1 MDSSILELQMSTV
14 MFTLLDTNSYS
25 YKFLFPLLYE
35 GLLVTKWIHSLA
47 FQPVSED
54 VYLLNCLMHFKVFKY
69 FSKNLFQETNSNATN
84 SRVFIEAHDVNVTSW
99 TTETYCK
106 ETVAP
111 PVEEFHMIVKKGKI
125 SKITGICIFQI
136 PAQILLITIFRG
148 WNKCIEKIEL

>member
-1 MDSSILELQMSTV
+1 
-14 MFTLLDTNSYS
+14 
-25 YKFLFPLLYE
+25 
-35 GLLVTKWIHSLA
+35 
-47 FQPVSED
+47 
-54 VYLLNCLMHFKVFKY
+54 MHFKVFKY

-136 PAQILLITIFRG
+136 PARILIITIFRG
-148 WNKCIEKIEL
+148 WNKCIEKIELFNFLIEILLMMCIMWSMLLCRIDFFFQNKSMQYRNKSTLDD

>member
-1 MDSSILELQMSTV
+1 MNT
-14 MFTLLDTNSYS
+14 
-25 YKFLFPLLYE
+25 
-35 GLLVTKWIHSLA
+35 SLA

-54 VYLLNCLMHFKVFKY
+54 VYLLNCQMHFKVFKY

-136 PAQILLITIFRG
+136 PAQILIITIFRG
-148 WNKCIEKIEL
+148 